1 MTKSGRARRFP
12 RGGSRWLRLVRLLRP
27 GDLLIFAVAAA
38 VVTGFVVFA
47 ADRGGVPATVEIRSL
62 QGDLVYPLAQDRE
75 ILVPGPLGE
84 TLVEIRDGQVRFVSS
99 PCRDKICVYA
109 SFLSRRG
116 QWAACLPNG
125 VFVTITGE
133 DATGDGP
140 GVDASTF

>member
-1 MTKSGRARRFP
+1 M
-12 RGGSRWLRLVRLLRP
+12 
-27 GDLLIFAVAAA
+27 VA
-38 VVTGFVVFA
+38 GFLVFA
-47 ADRGGVPATVEIRSL
+47 TDRGGAPATVEIRSF
-62 QGDLVYPLAQDRE
+62 QGDLVYPLSQDRE

-84 TLVEIRDGQVRFVSS
+84 TLVEIKDEQVRFVSS

-133 DATGDGP
+133 DAAGDGP
-140 GVDASTF
+140 AVDASTF